1 MEEQNI
7 KVLNTINFE
16 IYSTE
21 NRKPLKSFKQGC
33 QTIIFAFKKNFPV
46 VGRVGAD
53 SEGVKRGNRSRIQ
66 GQQKQLQDNCKL
78 SKGEKM

>member
-7 KVLNTINFE
+7 KVLNAINFE

-21 NRKPLKSFKQGC
+21 NRKSLKSFKQGC

-46 VGRVGAD
+46 VGRVGED
-53 SEGVKRGNRSRIQ
+53 SEGVKRGNGSRTQ
-66 GQQKQLQDNCKL
+66 GQRQQLQDHKL